1 MYRRHVRNVSE
12 RQSAFVVFINFFFSF
27 FAHVPTAA
35 ARVQFPILD
44 LTSHVA

>member
-12 RQSAFVVFINFFFSF
+12 RQDAFIVFINFFSF